1 MFRSDGPFARF
12 MNMLGDILFTGI
24 LWILFSLPVITA
36 GASMTAAY
44 YTMAKCVKHRT
55 GYIGKEFLGSFK
67 RNLKQTLPM
76 TCIFLIATAVLIVD
90 IVYLWKNDS
99 TLNSALFMVLIFV
112 TFLVWGLALYIY
124 PLLSRFDKKS
134 LELIKIASVVLF
146 KYLPVTIAGILL
158 FAIACVGVYLMPW
171 AILVIPGV
179 YLYLLSYPMERILRK
194 LMPPLEED
202 SEEAQKWYYQ

>member
-1 MFRSDGPFARF
+1 
-12 MNMLGDILFTGI
+12 
-24 LWILFSLPVITA
+24 
-36 GASMTAAY
+36 
-44 YTMAKCVKHRT
+44 
-55 GYIGKEFLGSFK
+55 
-67 RNLKQTLPM
+67 
-76 TCIFLIATAVLIVD
+76 
-90 IVYLWKNDS
+90 
-99 TLNSALFMVLIFV
+99 MVLIFV

-194 LMPPLEED
+194 LMPPVEED